1 MSAPVTR
8 RRPQGGPPPLAP
20 ALAYGALLIASVAV
34 WIGGPQP
41 GTSAASTLSYAQAH
55 TGQLH
60 AEAVLVFGAAVP
72 LAIWAATIYRR
83 LRTLGVTAPGAVIGL
98 AGGILAAASLALS
111 GLVTWVAA
119 DTAHIAGPGLAKA
132 LFDLSFAAGAA
143 GFVVPFALLI
153 AGVAV
158 PSLILRLTPRPLA
171 IWAATIYRRLR
182 TLGVTAPGAV
192 IGLAG
197 GILAAASLALSGLVT
212 WVTADTAHIAGP
224 ALAKAL
230 SDLSFAA
237 GAAGFVVPFA
247 LLIAGVAVPSLILRL
262 TPGPLAWGGLVV
274 AATGMLST
282 LTLLTSALD
291 VTLPIAR
298 FGGRIFIV
306 AVSALLPATRH
317 RLTAAVPVAA

>member
-20 ALAYGALLIASVAV
+20 ALAYGALLIASVAI

-41 GTSAASTLSYAQAH
+41 GTSAAS
-55 TGQLH
+55 
-60 AEAVLVFGAAVP
+60 
-72 LAIWAATIYRR
+72 IYRR

-171 IWAATIYRRLR
+171 
-182 TLGVTAPGAV
+182 
-192 IGLAG
+192 
-197 GILAAASLALSGLVT
+197 
-212 WVTADTAHIAGP
+212 
-224 ALAKAL
+224 
-230 SDLSFAA
+230 
-237 GAAGFVVPFA
+237 
-247 LLIAGVAVPSLILRL
+247 
-262 TPGPLAWGGLVV
+262 WGGLVI
-274 AATGMLST
+274 AAIGMLST

-298 FGGRIFIV
+298 FGGLIFIV

>member
-20 ALAYGALLIASVAV
+20 ALAYGALLIASAAV

-60 AEAVLVFGAAVP
+60 AQAVLVFC
-72 LAIWAATIYRR
+72 AATIYRR

-119 DTAHIAGPGLAKA
+119 DTAHIAGPALAKA

-171 IWAATIYRRLR
+171 
-182 TLGVTAPGAV
+182 
-192 IGLAG
+192 
-197 GILAAASLALSGLVT
+197 
-212 WVTADTAHIAGP
+212 
-224 ALAKAL
+224 
-230 SDLSFAA
+230 
-237 GAAGFVVPFA
+237 
-247 LLIAGVAVPSLILRL
+247 
-262 TPGPLAWGGLVV
+262 WGGLVV
-274 AATGMLST
+274 AAIGMLST
-282 LTLLTSALD
+282 LTLLTPALD

-298 FGGRIFIV
+298 FGGLIFIV

-317 RLTAAVPVAA
+317 RLTAAATPVAA

>member
-1 MSAPVTR
+1 MSAPAT

-55 TGQLH
+55 TGQMH
-60 AEAVLVFGAAVP
+60 AEALLVFGAAVP

-111 GLVTWVAA
+111 GLVTWVM
-119 DTAHIAGPGLAKA
+119 
-132 LFDLSFAAGAA
+132 
-143 GFVVPFALLI
+143 
-153 AGVAV
+153 
-158 PSLILRLTPRPLA
+158 
-171 IWAATIYRRLR
+171 
-182 TLGVTAPGAV
+182 
-192 IGLAG
+192 
-197 GILAAASLALSGLVT
+197 
-212 WVTADTAHIAGP
+212 ADTAHIAGP

-247 LLIAGVAVPSLILRL
+247 LLIAGVAVPSLVLRL
-262 TPGPLAWGGLVV
+262 TPRPLAWGGLVV
-274 AATGMLST
+274 AAIGMLST
-282 LTLLTSALD
+282 LTLVTSALD
-291 VTLPIAR
+291 FTLPIGR
-298 FGGRIFIV
+298 FGGLIFIV

-317 RLTAAVPVAA
+317 RLTAATPVAA